1 MQGEDQIKEQLIVA
15 LVEVRQGIFGLEE
28 PKVKRKRA
36 EETLKIR
43 T

>member
-1 MQGEDQIKEQLIVA
+1 MQGEDEIEEQLIVE

-36 EETLKIR
+36 EEALKIR